1 VTRCCLCRVN
11 PAETYRDVLEPTDL
25 PGGWRC
31 LDRHAC
37 SDRIRS
43 LIDAHK
49 AFADICDDVS

>member
-1 VTRCCLCRVN
+1 MTRCCLCRNAVIE
-11 PAETYRDVLEPTDL
+11 PGSLERTDL

-31 LDRHAC
+31 SDRHAC